1 MILNGFASSYFLI
14 RYINPKYIVQ
24 MLLLRLIRIK
34 GNIKDSLV
42 KSSAFGPLHWKDWEA
57 RNLTRITFLSFL

>member
-14 RYINPKYIVQ
+14 RYINPKYAVQ

-34 GNIKDSLV
+34 DNIKNLV
-42 KSSAFGPLHWKDWEA
+42 RSSAFGPLHWKD
-57 RNLTRITFLSFL
+57 

>member
-14 RYINPKYIVQ
+14 RYINPKYAVQ

-34 GNIKDSLV
+34 DNIKNNLV
-42 KSSAFGPLHWKDWEA
+42 RSSAFGPLHWKD
-57 RNLTRITFLSFL
+57 